1 MARLP
6 GWLSHTEEVQRLITA
21 IALIPVALYL
31 IFFAPSWLFV
41 AATALMSYL
50 CYYEYA
56 GLVAAYGIRRPGL
69 LGIFSGVVIL
79 FRPQYTLIAIALL
92 VALALILSLKS
103 VDVKDILPQAACA
116 VFGAFYT
123 FAPWRFAIDL
133 RQISIHLLFF
143 VLALNWIG
151 DTAAY
156 YAGRAFGRHH
166 LAPVISPK
174 KTWEGASASVLSSV
188 ILGIFYL
195 GYFARD
201 IPLWEVILIAVVGN
215 MAGQFG
221 DLVESAI
228 KRGARVKDSG
238 TLLPGHGGM
247 LDRVDS
253 SLFALP
259 FVYGIYLI
267 CAFVSVFGR

>member
-1 MARLP
+1 M
-6 GWLSHTEEVQRLITA
+6 QRLITA

-31 IFFAPSWLFV
+31 IFFAPPWLFV

-50 CYYEYA
+50 CYYEYS
-56 GLVAAYGIRRPGL
+56 GIVAAYGIRRPGL

-133 RQISIHLLFF
+133 RHISIHLLFF
-143 VLALNWIG
+143 ALALNWIG

-156 YAGRAFGRHH
+156 YSGRAFGKHH

-188 ILGIFYL
+188 IFGIFYL
-195 GYFARD
+195 GYFTRN

-215 MAGQFG
+215 IAGQFG

-228 KRGARVKDSG
+228 KRGAGVKDSG

-259 FVYGIYLI
+259 FVYAIYLI
-267 CAFVSVFGR
+267 CAFASILGR